1 MNSGNPDRTQE
12 IFAEAM
18 QVPPDRRGAF
28 LDQACADQPH
38 LRSSV
43 EDLLRALD
51 DAGRDGFL
59 TSPTSADSA
68 GGTSAPP
75 WPDPSGTIG
84 SYRLLERLGEGG
96 FAEVWTAEQTKP
108 MRRTVALKI
117 LKPGMDSKEV
127 LARFEVERHALALM
141 DHPNVAR
148 VYDAGATDQ
157 GRPYFVMEH
166 AAGVPLTDYCDA
178 GRLRVRQR
186 LELFVPICE
195 AVQHAHTKG
204 IIHRDLKP
212 SNILVTLADGKPV
225 PKVIDFGIAKATA
238 APLTDRTLHTE
249 IGRLMGTPEYMSPEQ
264 AGTSGL
270 DVDTRSDVYSL
281 GVILYQLLTGTLPF
295 EPQTLRKADHASLV
309 NIIREMDPPTPSG
322 RLSTLGAEPVTRH
335 NGAAPQEIAARRDTD
350 FAALQ
355 RQVKGELDWVV
366 MKCLEKDRA
375 RRYETANGLALDV
388 HRFLSGEPVAAAPP
402 NRLYRFRKFAR
413 RNRVALIATI
423 IVAASLVTGLTLATY
438 GFITAREER
447 DQKVAALAKEHQARE
462 LAEKREKETRQ
473 VSDFLAAMLRG
484 IKVEAMGRGIKE
496 RFRVRRA
503 RRRGPGGGRGT
514 GGDRRVR
521 AGPRRQCS

>member
-1 MNSGNPDRTQE
+1 
-12 IFAEAM
+12 
-18 QVPPDRRGAF
+18 
-28 LDQACADQPH
+28 
-38 LRSSV
+38 V
-43 EDLLRALD
+43 EELLRALD

-59 TSPTSADSA
+59 TSPTSGDQ
-68 GGTSAPP
+68 APP
-75 WPDPSGTIG
+75 CLDLSETIG
-84 SYRLLERLGEGG
+84 PYRLLERLGEGG
-96 FAEVWTAEQTKP
+96 FGEVWTAEQTKP

-127 LARFEVERHALALM
+127 LARFEVERQALALM
-141 DHPNVAR
+141 DHPNVAQ

-166 AAGVPLTDYCDA
+166 AAGLPLTDYCDA

-186 LELFVPICE
+186 LELFVQICE

-264 AGTSGL
+264 AGTSDL

-295 EPQTLRKADHASLV
+295 EPQTLRKADHSSLV
-309 NIIREMDPPTPSG
+309 KIIREMDPPTPSG
-322 RLSTLGAEPVTRH
+322 RLSTLGAEPVNRR
-335 NGAAPQEIAARRDTD
+335 NGATPQEIADRRDIE

-355 RQVKGELDWVV
+355 RQVKGELDWIV

-375 RRYETANGLALDV
+375 RRYETANGLASDV
-388 HRFLSGEPVAAAPP
+388 RHFLSGEPVVAAPP
-402 NRLYRFRKFAR
+402 SRLYRVRKFVR
-413 RNRVALIATI
+413 RNRVMVTAATI
-423 IVAASLVTGLTLATY
+423 VVAVLLAGTAGTTFGLLRAEQRR
-438 GFITAREER
+438 AQS
-447 DQKVAALAKEHQARE
+447 DAALQ
-462 LAEKREKETRQ
+462 LAEKREKETQQ
-473 VSDFLAAMLRG
+473 VSDFLAAML
-484 IKVEAMGRGIKE
+484 
-496 RFRVRRA
+496 
-503 RRRGPGGGRGT
+503 
-514 GGDRRVR
+514 
-521 AGPRRQCS
+521 S

>member
-1 MNSGNPDRTQE
+1 MNSGDPDRTQE

-18 QVPPDRRGAF
+18 QVSPNRRAAF
-28 LDQACADQPH
+28 LDQACADQPDQ
-38 LRSSV
+38 RSSV
-43 EDLLRALD
+43 EGLLRALD

-68 GGTSAPP
+68 GGTLAPP
-75 WPDPSGTIG
+75 WPDLSGTIG
-84 SYRLLERLGEGG
+84 PYRLLERLGEGG
-96 FAEVWTAEQTKP
+96 FGEVWTAEQTKP

-127 LARFEVERHALALM
+127 LARFEIERQALALM

-166 AAGVPLTDYCDA
+166 AAGLPLTDYCDA

-212 SNILVTLADGKPV
+212 SNILVTLVDGKPV

-264 AGTSGL
+264 AGTSGI
-270 DVDTRSDVYSL
+270 DVDTRTDVYSL

-295 EPQTLRKADHASLV
+295 EPHTLRKADHSSLV
-309 NIIREMDPPTPSG
+309 KIIREMEPPTPSG
-322 RLSTLGAEPVTRH
+322 RLSTLGAEPVNRH
-335 NGAAPQEIAARRDTD
+335 NGATPQEIAVRRDTE

-355 RQVKGELDWVV
+355 RQVKGELDWIV

-375 RRYETANGLALDV
+375 RRYETANGLASDV
-388 HRFLSGEPVAAAPP
+388 QHFLSGEPVVAAPP
-402 NRLYRFRKFAR
+402 SRLYRFRKFAR
-413 RNRVALIATI
+413 RNRVALVATI
-423 IVAASLVTGLTLATY
+423 AVAASLVTGLTLATY
-438 GFITAREER
+438 GFITARDER
-447 DQKVAALAKEHQARE
+447 DQKVTALGKERQARE
-462 LAEKREKETRQ
+462 LAEERQ
-473 VSDFLAAMLRG
+473 RQTEEVSNFQASMLSDLD
-484 IKVEAMGRGIKE
+484 VQAMGRGIE
-496 RFRVRRA
+496 DGYREQVE
-503 RRRGPGGGRGT
+503 
-514 GGDRRVR
+514 
-521 AGPRRQCS
+521 